1 VTTPQRATTVPSRRL
16 AAVAGARGFRLI
28 VKPGRGET
36 YGLTIEETYGEAAS
50 ALATAVVTLT
60 PQQTGRVVDALFA
73 AVKRSGHQPSVLTF
87 TRKAPIRLTEPDGV
101 RLALV
106 LLATQPIAKHERVRA
121 LVAGINAMSTE
132 ETYYWYSKCIGVDAN
147 RARKA
152 LRTLL
157 SDN

>member
-1 VTTPQRATTVPSRRL
+1 MTMPQRAMAVPSRRL
-16 AAVAGARGFRLI
+16 AAVVGVRGFRLI
-28 VKPGRGET
+28 VKPSRGET
-36 YGLTIEETYGEAAS
+36 YGLTIEETFGEVAS

-73 AVKRSGHQPSVLTF
+73 GVKRSGHQPSVLNF
-87 TRKAPIRLTEPDGV
+87 TRKAPIRLTEPEGV
-101 RLALV
+101 RLTLI
-106 LLATQPIAKHERVRA
+106 LLATQPIAKHDRVRA

-132 ETYYWYSKCIGVDAN
+132 ETYYWYSKCIGVDAS

-157 SDN
+157 ADS